1 MNNFLI
7 LFFNFSKIIDA
18 TYDSKFCSN
27 KIEKDSFNIK
37 NDTCDQNPN
46 NINISFTNPNT
57 KNTINNNISNKF
69 KIIKKIIFYLNLLI
83 SNEEFLINFITTLLN
98 DENICNTL
106 QELMITKHLGHY
118 IADKELIAEL
128 INSVSQYMNNSAGNA
143 DKEQIIQLVLS
154 FLKRIQNLIYNN
166 KIDNDRKIS
175 DDINKSNYKQTEQN
189 IDLNDNINVFS
200 SVKKMQKYPIFN
212 NIDSLE
218 QINNNQLKNYIDFSC
233 ELIKL
238 FSFSIIVT
246 FFLNVCF

>member
-7 LFFNFSKIIDA
+7 LFCIFSKIIEA
-18 TYDSKFCSN
+18 TYDSKFLSN

-83 SNEEFLINFITTLLN
+83 SNEEFFINLITTLLN

-118 IADKELIAEL
+118 TADKELIAEL
-128 INSVSQYMNNSAGNA
+128 INSVSEYMNISAGNA
-143 DKEQIIQLVLS
+143 DKEQIIQLILS
-154 FLKRIQNLIYNN
+154 FLRRIQNLIHNN
-166 KIDNDRKIS
+166 KIDNNKEIS
-175 DDINKSNYKQTEQN
+175 DDTNKSNCKQTEQN
-189 IDLNDNINVFS
+189 IDHNDNINVFS
-200 SVKKMQKYPIFN
+200 SVKKTQKCPIFDD
-212 NIDSLE
+212 IDLFE
-218 QINNNQLKNYIDFSC
+218 QINNNQLENYIDFSC

-246 FFLNVCF
+246 VFLNACL